1 MSERPTN
8 SGDIRKQMDGENEQ
22 EETNPFLDSLPDQDP
37 IKLAERGI
45 EPERKSL
52 IVDGAEFSRKEIEK
66 APVLIDGLL
75 KQGSKMVLGGGS
87 KSFKTWTLLNLG
99 LAVGYGVPFW
109 GHEVKQ
115 GRALYVDL
123 ELDEEDLQYR
133 KNRIMRAMGIRE
145 AIPGKFDILS
155 LKRELSRWRKQNRRL
170 DKESQIDPF
179 EEIVEEIRLSRNDY
193 SLIILDP
200 LYKFMGKRNEND
212 AGDMADLFA
221 DIECLSID
229 TGAAVVIGVHFSKG
243 NQALKEAMDRISGSG
258 VFARDPDSIM
268 VMTPLDEKQGDFTF
282 QVEARLRKFKPL
294 KKFAVRWEEPLMV
307 RDDSLDAD
315 DLKGKGGTPQKGSVK
330 ELAELIPPGEGITKK
345 DLIEL
350 AVDKFGTTD
359 RTVRTKINKA
369 IENNAICQSPLDDLF
384 YRSN

>member
-1 MSERPTN
+1 MSIN
-8 SGDIRKQMDGENEQ
+8 SRKIKEGDASEDKPKSLGDIAPNPEAIEQ
-22 EETNPFLDSLPDQDP
+22 
-37 IKLAERGI
+37 AERGI

-52 IVDGAEFSRKEIEK
+52 IVDGAEFSRKEIKK
-66 APVLIDGLL
+66 APVLIEGLL

-99 LAVGYGVPFW
+99 LSVGYGVPFW

-133 KNRIMRAMGIRE
+133 KNRIERAMGIRE
-145 AIPGKFDILS
+145 SIPGKFDVLS
-155 LKRELSRWRKQNRRL
+155 LKRELSRWRKENRRR
-170 DKESQIDPF
+170 DKENQIDPF

-193 SLIILDP
+193 GLIILDP

-243 NQALKEAMDRISGSG
+243 NQALKEAIDRISGSG

-268 VMTPLDEKQGDFTF
+268 VMTELDEKQGDFTF

-307 RDDSLDAD
+307 RDDTLDAD
-315 DLKGKGGTPQKGSVK
+315 DLKGKAGRKKEHSSVDLLEMLPSDGS
-330 ELAELIPPGEGITKK
+330 GITRDEFKKQANDRLGIKDTTFATLSNELLENGGIAKKK
-345 DLIEL
+345 DGRFMMYSR
-350 AVDKFGTTD
+350 V
-359 RTVRTKINKA
+359 
-369 IENNAICQSPLDDLF
+369 
-384 YRSN
+384 